1 MKTLLVIFLLCNAS
15 VQAQQMIIVQDS
27 ILLGILDTFID
38 DLKLEEKEYK
48 MIRIELDS
56 FQKQERVVSMDTVSI
71 GSMKGWKMETAPDIN
86 YSIQITYEVSPLVIN
101 SYPPAYYCFH
111 RGIPVI
117 VNTGFENFIK
127 ADKKAMDKL
136 KRRIRKYTSWHLVGA
151 PIMWIVDVHN
161 KDVKFN
167 RVSNSE

>member
-1 MKTLLVIFLLCNAS
+1 MKTLLIIFLLFNAS
-15 VQAQQMIIVQDS
+15 VQAQQMIILQDS

-38 DLKLEEKEYK
+38 DLKLKEKEYK
-48 MIRIELDS
+48 MIRIELNS
-56 FQKQERVVSMDTVSI
+56 FQKQERIVSMDTVSV
-71 GSMKGWKMETAPDIN
+71 GSMKGWKMETAPDIK

-101 SYPPAYYCFH
+101 SHPPTYYCFH

-117 VNTGFENFIK
+117 INTGFENFIK
-127 ADKKAMDKL
+127 ADKKAIGNL
-136 KRRIRKYTSWHLVGA
+136 KRKVRKYTSWHLMGA

-161 KDVKFN
+161 TDVKFN